1 MVGRPNAQPEST
13 TAMDGEAALV
23 DPAEGKHIASRYVDA
38 WSRAARCHWRTGS
51 PMQHVPHEARM
62 ICRPKCWI
70 ISRQGRPM
78 DHRPALPRR
87 PARRRSVKR
96 RRPTPRSASGPPPNL
111 WRYSAIGAELFSPII
126 GGSVAGYYIDEHFHT
141 GSIWTLVGLLG
152 GVFLGFYRVIAEVR
166 SFRKNL

>member
-1 MVGRPNAQPEST
+1 
-13 TAMDGEAALV
+13 
-23 DPAEGKHIASRYVDA
+23 
-38 WSRAARCHWRTGS
+38 
-51 PMQHVPHEARM
+51 
-62 ICRPKCWI
+62 
-70 ISRQGRPM
+70 M

-96 RRPTPRSASGPPPNL
+96 RRSTPGSPSGPPPNL

-126 GGSVAGYYIDEHFHT
+126 GGSVAGYYIDERFHT

-152 GVFLGFYRVIAEVR
+152 GVFLGFYRLIAEVR